1 MGMTLRSIE
10 QATVLAEAGNFAKAA
25 EALGISQPT
34 LSRNIAA
41 LEAELGLRL
50 FDRGRAGAT
59 LTVFGKVLIERGAR
73 VLGEA
78 QALRAELMAVA
89 GMDSGLLEIVAGPY
103 ASEDPIAEAVARLN
117 RERPGLRVRVHLI
130 DPDEVSDA
138 VRTGRHELGL
148 GGRECL
154 PAHDDLTLEHLSSR
168 RLYLACRPDHP
179 LAGERPS
186 LAQVLSYPLVTSL
199 LMGRAAGAVSGG
211 TGAGGIDTA
220 RGVFAPSIEVNSFD
234 AARRIARSSDALFPA
249 TRTMLEADLV
259 AGHLDTLDFDEPALH
274 FHPTVV
280 RRSNRTLSPAASRLL
295 EIVRSIDAELAS
307 GTLSDLQPI
316 PRSSEVRRTPVA

>member
-1 MGMTLRSIE
+1 MNLTLRLIE
-10 QATVLAEAGNFAKAA
+10 QATVLGRAGNFAKAA
-25 EALGISQPT
+25 EQLGISQPT

-41 LEAELGLRL
+41 LEEELGLRL

-59 LTVFGKVLIERGAR
+59 LTVFGRVLTERGAR

-103 ASEDPIAEAVARLN
+103 AVEDPIAEAVARLHS
-117 RERPGLRVRVHLI
+117 ERPRLRVRVHLI

-138 VRTGRHELGL
+138 VRTGRYELGL

-154 PAHDDLTLEHLSSR
+154 PPREYLTMESLSSR
-168 RLYLACRPDHP
+168 RLYLACRPGHP
-179 LAGERPS
+179 LADVRPS

-199 LMGRAAGAVSGG
+199 LMGQAARAVSGG
-211 TGAGGIDTA
+211 TAAGMTDES

-249 TRTMLEADLV
+249 TPTMLAADLV
-259 AGHLDTLDFDEPALH
+259 AGHLSTVDFDVPALR
-274 FHPTVV
+274 FHPTVA
-280 RRSNRTLSPAASRLL
+280 RLSDRTLSPAACRFL
-295 EIVRSIDAELAS
+295 EIVRAIDIELAAA
-307 GTLSDLQPI
+307 TLANLQPTRRFSETR
-316 PRSSEVRRTPVA
+316 RSPVA

>member
-1 MGMTLRSIE
+1 MNMTLRSIE
-10 QATVLAEAGNFAKAA
+10 QATVLAETGNFAKAA

-59 LTVFGKVLIERGAR
+59 LTVFGQVLIERGAR

-117 RERPGLRVRVHLI
+117 RERPRLRMRVHLI

-138 VRTGRHELGL
+138 VREGRFEIGL

-154 PAHDDLTLEHLSSR
+154 PAHDDLTLEHLWSR
-168 RLYLACRPDHP
+168 RLYLACRPGHP
-179 LAGERPS
+179 LAIGRPT
-186 LAQVLSYPLVTSL
+186 LAQVLSYPFVTSL
-199 LMGRAAGAVSGG
+199 LMGQAVGAVSGG
-211 TGAGGIDTA
+211 TGAGTVDPE

-249 TRTMLEADLV
+249 TFTMLEADLV
-259 AGHLDTLDFDEPALH
+259 AGHLGTLDFDQPALR

-280 RRSNRTLSPAASRLL
+280 RRSDRTLSPAASRLL
-295 EIVRSIDAELAS
+295 EIVRAIDAELAS
-307 GTLSDLQPI
+307 GTPAGLQPT
-316 PRSSEVRRTPVA
+316 PRFSEVRRNPVT